1 MKLSNVIIIFL
12 ALSLTSL
19 FADITYEGARAVVGS
34 YIEILGAS
42 AIVAGLLG
50 LGEFLG
56 YLMRY
61 ISGLISLK
69 IKSSKIFWLMII
81 LGYTINLFSVPFLA
95 FANEWIFVLMLMYL
109 ERIGKGLRTPLRD
122 VLIAEVS
129 ESFGK
134 GKGFGIHEFLDQV
147 GAISGP
153 LIIAW
158 ILFFTNSNYFIA
170 FISLFIPALIS
181 LFFLFFAFFKM
192 PKIKSVEVN
201 EKFNNQ
207 LNEKFWLYTIFICIL
222 SLVFIQ
228 WNLVSYRLKHEGIL
242 NDSMIALMY
251 MLAML
256 ADALIAI
263 PAGILYDK
271 YGLKT
276 LYSLPLLIL
285 FSTIVLI
292 LSQEVT
298 LIVIAILIWGSINA
312 LYEINTRAAI
322 SDLVELKYRGYAYGT
337 FGLFLGISMMVN
349 GIVYGYIYTYFKDL
363 IIPLTLILSLISII
377 FLKMK

>member
-1 MKLSNVIIIFL
+1 
-12 ALSLTSL
+12 
-19 FADITYEGARAVVGS
+19 
-34 YIEILGAS
+34 
-42 AIVAGLLG
+42 
-50 LGEFLG
+50 
-56 YLMRY
+56 
-61 ISGLISLK
+61 
-69 IKSSKIFWLMII
+69 
-81 LGYTINLFSVPFLA
+81 
-95 FANEWIFVLMLMYL
+95 
-109 ERIGKGLRTPLRD
+109 
-122 VLIAEVS
+122 
-129 ESFGK
+129 
-134 GKGFGIHEFLDQV
+134 
-147 GAISGP
+147 
-153 LIIAW
+153 
-158 ILFFTNSNYFIA
+158 
-170 FISLFIPALIS
+170 
-181 LFFLFFAFFKM
+181 M